1 MTVSLLKLVKGD
13 VKKMSKLTL
22 GISNVSAP
30 RGVEIGPVQVFTEQA
45 GVGSNP
51 GLASKPTEQ
60 LLGWASGYLL
70 G

>member
-1 MTVSLLKLVKGD
+1 MTVTLLKLVK
-13 VKKMSKLTL
+13 KKMGKLTL
-22 GISNVSAP
+22 GISNVPAP
-30 RGVEIGPVQVFTEQA
+30 RGAEIGPVFTEQA

>member
-1 MTVSLLKLVKGD
+1 MTVSLCG
-13 VKKMSKLTL
+13 VKKMGKLTL
-22 GISNVSAP
+22 GISNVPAP

-45 GVGSNP
+45 GARSSP

-60 LLGWASGYLL
+60 LLGWAPGYSL